1 MNTEIKVGNCSHR
14 FVWSIIV
21 ILQFAS
27 IGLII
32 ASVFTPIWATTTDNQ
47 LGLYQCSSSCSKD
60 NYRDERSLVCSQAN
74 FALQFGNQVIS
85 NTFSSGCKMFEG
97 LESGLYAYVICAGSA
112 IFFTC
117 L

>member
-47 LGLYQCSSSCSKD
+47 LGLYQCSSSC
-60 NYRDERSLVCSQAN
+60 
-74 FALQFGNQVIS
+74 
-85 NTFSSGCKMFEG
+85 
-97 LESGLYAYVICAGSA
+97 
-112 IFFTC
+112 
-117 L
+117 